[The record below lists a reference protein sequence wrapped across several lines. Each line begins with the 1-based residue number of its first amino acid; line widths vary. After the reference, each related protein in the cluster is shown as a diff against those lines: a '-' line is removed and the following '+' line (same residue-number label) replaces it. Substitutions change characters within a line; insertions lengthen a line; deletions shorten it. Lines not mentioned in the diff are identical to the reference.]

1 MSREAHTTNIGT
13 AEWLIGAAKNN
24 PEGLLLVA
32 AGCAL
37 LMRRGGAWASGGFDH
52 ADETRGSKGQ
62 RSVHP
67 RSSNT
72 AGQRRRWKSIEEDAS
87 ETADNAREHASDL
100 GGKVAATASAY
111 ASSAS
116 EYVDEA
122 RRNVTETSER
132 VARRAQSTFQETV
145 NRVVE
150 EQPLTLA
157 LLGLAT
163 GAAVAAAFRPTDFEK
178 RTLGPAGEQL
188 TNSAEKVGERLKEST
203 VKARERLRTA
213 AEERGLNADGLKDV
227 VSDVA
232 GEFGSTLSGEQQAG
246 SAESPSATSGVSRG
260 QSAPGSMGRSIDKS
274 ANSDQ
279 SQRPG
284 ASRSGRSG
292 QSSGKRGS

>member
-1 MSREAHTTNIGT
+1 MSREAHMPNIGT

-37 LMRRGGAWASGGFDH
+37 LMRRRGAWASGGFDH

-67 RSSNT
+67 TSSNT
-72 AGQRRRWKSIEEDAS
+72 AGQGRRSKSTEDAS

-111 ASSAS
+111 TSFAS

-163 GAAVAAAFRPTDFEK
+163 GAAVAAAIRPTDFEK

-188 TNSAEKVGERLKEST
+188 TDSAEKVGERLKEST

-227 VSDVA
+227 VSEVA

-246 SAESPSATSGVSRG
+246 SAESPSATSGISRG
-260 QSAPGSMGRSIDKS
+260 QSAPGSMGRSTDKS

-284 ASRSGRSG
+284 ASRSGKSG